1 MKKTLVILAA
11 SVLLSA
17 CAANVDREFTPKS
30 TVRVVSSMS
39 YPQFPNIEPLPD
51 VAVLPFVADLP
62 RDTTI
67 VSVKNITA
75 CRRETIK
82 DPVTG
87 KDKSVKLEMISPE
100 DKPHVVLPAKEQS
113 VSWWKKCG
121 ENPIA
126 PNSNIFIGFSQIEW
140 NIVLENFAKL
150 RERIWQYKQRMIEVN
165 RQRQEWRDKAEAER
179 LRLANEGK
187 PVSVDPK
194 PTVAPEPPKEKSVI
208 EKIFN

>member
-1 MKKTLVILAA
+1 MNKILIMFTA
-11 SVLLSA
+11 SIILGG
-17 CAANVDREFTPKS
+17 CAGNVDRTFTPKS

-51 VAVLPFVADLP
+51 VAVLPFEADLP

-67 VSVKNITA
+67 VSVKNISE
-75 CRRETIK
+75 CRREKIK

-87 KDKSVKLEMISPE
+87 KDKFVNLEMMSPE
-100 DKPHVVLPAKEQS
+100 DKPHVVLPVKEQT
-113 VSWWKKCG
+113 VAWWKKCG

-150 RERIWQYKQRMIEVN
+150 RERIWQYKQRVNEIN
-165 RQRQEWRDKAEAER
+165 RQRQEWRDKAEEER
-179 LRLANEGK
+179 LRLANERKEAEVEAK
-187 PVSVDPK
+187 PAENPEK
-194 PTVAPEPPKEKSVI
+194 PEEKSLI
-208 EKIFN
+208 KKIFD